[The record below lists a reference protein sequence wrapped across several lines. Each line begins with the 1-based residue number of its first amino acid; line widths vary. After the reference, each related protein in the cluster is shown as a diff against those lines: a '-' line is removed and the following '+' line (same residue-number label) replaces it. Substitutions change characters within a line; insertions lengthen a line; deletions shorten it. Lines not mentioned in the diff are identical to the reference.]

1 MCAKLFIRQNGVKNM
16 EEKKKGMLDVLA
28 ADEIH
33 RYLKAKRAVNED
45 TELAALVK
53 EYEEGNARLE
63 ALVKAGDFESD
74 EVIRLSNDMD
84 YIGFLL
90 SQNPKIVELQAAN
103 RAMNEYLA
111 AAKGTVSFAC
121 GGNCASCGEACAI
134 KEDRKDG
141 EA

>member
-1 MCAKLFIRQNGVKNM
+1 M
-16 EEKKKGMLDVLA
+16 EVKKKGMLDVLS

-45 TELAALVK
+45 TELSEMVR

-63 ALVKAGDFESD
+63 KLVQTEGFDAD
-74 EVIRLSNDMD
+74 EAVRLSNDMD

-90 SQNPKIVELQAAN
+90 SQNPKIIELQAAN
-103 RAMNEYLA
+103 KAMNEYLA
-111 AAKGTVSFAC
+111 NAKGTISFSC
-121 GGNCASCGEACAI
+121 GGTCASCAEACAI
-134 KEDRKDG
+134 KPKQKDE

>member
-1 MCAKLFIRQNGVKNM
+1 M
-16 EEKKKGMLDVLA
+16 EEKQKGMLDVLA

-45 TELAALVK
+45 TELAAMVK
-53 EYEEGNARLE
+53 EYEEGNSRLE
-63 ALVKAGDFESD
+63 QLVKAGNFESD

-84 YIGFLL
+84 YIGFIL

-103 RAMNEYLA
+103 KAMNAYLA
-111 AAKGTVSFAC
+111 AVKGTVTFSC
-121 GGNCASCGEACAI
+121 GGNCASCGEACAS
-134 KEDRKDG
+134 KPEQKDG

>member
-1 MCAKLFIRQNGVKNM
+1 M

-45 TELAALVK
+45 TELSEMVK
-53 EYEEGNARLE
+53 EYEAGNARLE
-63 ALVKAGDFESD
+63 ALVKAGDFDSD

-84 YIGFLL
+84 YIGFIL

-103 RAMNEYLA
+103 KAMNEYLA
-111 AAKGTVSFAC
+111 AAKGTVTFSC
-121 GGNCASCGEACAI
+121 GGNCSTCAEGCAA
-134 KEDRKDG
+134 KPEQKDG

>member
-1 MCAKLFIRQNGVKNM
+1 M

-33 RYLKAKRAVNED
+33 RYLKAKRAVNDD
-45 TELAALVK
+45 TELSEMVK
-53 EYEEGNARLE
+53 EYEEGTAQLAKMVQTEGFDADE
-63 ALVKAGDFESD
+63 AV
-74 EVIRLSNDMD
+74 RLSNDMD

-103 RAMNEYLA
+103 KAMNAYLA
-111 AAKGTVSFAC
+111 AAKGTVTFSC
-121 GGNCASCGEACAI
+121 GGNCGSCKEACAI
-134 KEDRKDG
+134 KEDKKDG

>member
-1 MCAKLFIRQNGVKNM
+1 M
-16 EEKKKGMLDVLA
+16 EEKKKGMLDVLS

-45 TELAALVK
+45 TELSRMVK

-63 ALVKAGDFESD
+63 KLVQTEGFDAD
-74 EVIRLSNDMD
+74 EAVRLSNDMD

-90 SQNPKIVELQAAN
+90 SQNEKIVELQAAN
-103 RAMNEYLA
+103 KAMNEYLA
-111 AAKGTVSFAC
+111 AAKGTVFFSC
-121 GGNCASCGEACAI
+121 GGNCSACAEACAA
-134 KEDRKDG
+134 KEEKKDG

>member
-1 MCAKLFIRQNGVKNM
+1 M
-16 EEKKKGMLDVLA
+16 EEKKKGMLDVLS

-45 TELAALVK
+45 TELSAMVK

-63 ALVKAGDFESD
+63 QLVKAGDFESD

-84 YIGFLL
+84 YIGFIL

-103 RAMNEYLA
+103 KAMNAYLA
-111 AAKGTVSFAC
+111 AAKGTVTFSC
-121 GGNCASCGEACAI
+121 GGNCGSCSEACAI
-134 KEDRKDG
+134 KEDKKDG

>member
-1 MCAKLFIRQNGVKNM
+1 M
-16 EEKKKGMLDVLA
+16 EEKKKGMLDVLS

-45 TELAALVK
+45 TELSSMVK

-63 ALVKAGDFESD
+63 QLVKAGDFESD

-84 YIGFLL
+84 YIGFIL
-90 SQNPKIVELQAAN
+90 SQNPKIVELQVAN
-103 RAMNEYLA
+103 KAMNDYLA
-111 AAKGTVSFAC
+111 AAKGTVSFSC
-121 GGNCASCGEACAI
+121 GGNCGSCSEACAI
-134 KEDRKDG
+134 KPEGKDG

>member
-1 MCAKLFIRQNGVKNM
+1 M

-33 RYLKAKRAVNED
+33 RYLKAKRAVNDD
-45 TELAALVK
+45 TELSEMVK
-53 EYEEGNARLE
+53 EYEEGTARLAKMVQTEGFDADE
-63 ALVKAGDFESD
+63 AV
-74 EVIRLSNDMD
+74 RLSNDMD

-103 RAMNEYLA
+103 KAMNEYLA
-111 AAKGTVSFAC
+111 AAKGTVTFSC
-121 GGNCASCGEACAI
+121 GGNCSTCAESCAI
-134 KEDRKDG
+134 QEEKKDG

>member
-1 MCAKLFIRQNGVKNM
+1 M

-45 TELAALVK
+45 TELSQMVK
-53 EYEEGNARLE
+53 DYEEGNARLE
-63 ALVKAGDFESD
+63 ELVKAGDFDSD

-84 YIGFLL
+84 YIGFIL

-103 RAMNEYLA
+103 KAMNEYLA
-111 AAKGTVSFAC
+111 AAKGTVSFSC
-121 GGNCASCGEACAI
+121 GGNCGSCAEACAI
-134 KEDRKDG
+134 KTEQKDG

>member
-1 MCAKLFIRQNGVKNM
+1 M

-33 RYLKAKRAVNED
+33 RYLKARRAVNED
-45 TELAALVK
+45 TELSEMVK
-53 EYEEGNARLE
+53 DYEEGNARLE
-63 ALVKAGDFESD
+63 QMVKAGDFDSD

-103 RAMNEYLA
+103 KAMNDYLA
-111 AAKGTVSFAC
+111 AAKGTVSFSC
-121 GGNCASCGEACAI
+121 CGNCTSCSEACAI
-134 KEDRKDG
+134 KTEQKDE

>member
-1 MCAKLFIRQNGVKNM
+1 M
-16 EEKKKGMLDVLA
+16 EEKKKGMLDVLS

-45 TELAALVK
+45 TELSAMVK

-63 ALVKAGDFESD
+63 KMLQTEGFDTD
-74 EVIRLSNDMD
+74 EAVRLSNDMD
-84 YIGFLL
+84 YIGFIL

-103 RAMNEYLA
+103 KAMNAYLD
-111 AAKGTVSFAC
+111 AAKGSVSYSC
-121 GGNCASCGEACAI
+121 GGNCGSCAEACAI
-134 KEDRKDG
+134 KTEQKDE

>member
-1 MCAKLFIRQNGVKNM
+1 M

-45 TELAALVK
+45 TELSSMVK
-53 EYEEGNARLE
+53 EYEEGNVRLE
-63 ALVKAGDFESD
+63 ELVKAGDFDSD

-84 YIGFLL
+84 YIGFIL

-103 RAMNEYLA
+103 KAMNDYLA
-111 AAKGTVSFAC
+111 AAKGTVSFSC
-121 GGNCASCGEACAI
+121 GGNYGSCSEACAI
-134 KEDRKDG
+134 KPEGKDG
-141 EA
+141 ET

>member
-1 MCAKLFIRQNGVKNM
+1 M

-33 RYLKAKRAVNED
+33 RYMKAKRAVNED
-45 TELAALVK
+45 TELSEMVK
-53 EYEEGNARLE
+53 EYEEGNKRLAKLIETEGFDADE
-63 ALVKAGDFESD
+63 AV
-74 EVIRLSNDMD
+74 RLSNDMD

-103 RAMNEYLA
+103 KAMNEYLA
-111 AAKGTVSFAC
+111 QAKGTVSFSC
-121 GGNCASCGEACAI
+121 GGNCSNCAEACAI
-134 KEDRKDG
+134 QEKEKDG

>member
-1 MCAKLFIRQNGVKNM
+1 M

-33 RYLKAKRAVNED
+33 RYLKARRAVSED
-45 TELAALVK
+45 TELSEMVK

-63 ALVKAGDFESD
+63 ELVKAGDFDSD

-84 YIGFLL
+84 YIGFIL

-103 RAMNEYLA
+103 KAMNQYLA
-111 AAKGTVSFAC
+111 VAKGAVSFSC
-121 GGNCASCGEACAI
+121 GGNCGSCGEACAI
-134 KEDRKDG
+134 KAEQKDG

>member
-1 MCAKLFIRQNGVKNM
+1 M
-16 EEKKKGMLDVLA
+16 EDKKKGMLDVLA

-33 RYLKAKRAVNED
+33 RYMKAKRAVNED
-45 TELAALVK
+45 TELSEMVK
-53 EYEEGNARLE
+53 EYEEGNKRLE
-63 ALVKAGDFESD
+63 KLIETEGFDAD
-74 EVIRLSNDMD
+74 EAVRLSNDMD

-111 AAKGTVSFAC
+111 AAKGTVTFSC
-121 GGNCASCGEACAI
+121 GGDCSSCAEACAA
-134 KEDRKDG
+134 KPEQKDG

>member
-1 MCAKLFIRQNGVKNM
+1 M

-33 RYLKAKRAVNED
+33 RYLKARRAVNED
-45 TELAALVK
+45 TELSQIVK
-53 EYEEGNARLE
+53 DYEEGNGRLE
-63 ALVKAGDFESD
+63 QLVKAGEYDSD

-103 RAMNEYLA
+103 KAMNEYLA

-121 GGNCASCGEACAI
+121 GGNCSSCAETCAI
-134 KEDRKDG
+134 KPEGKDG